1 MAKTAKTQ
9 VEQIADE
16 AQKTMNENVEKMT
29 RGMEEAAQFGQENVD
44 AVVASSKIA
53 AKAAENLGA
62 EIMAY
67 TKKSYEDGLA
77 AAKDLTTSKSV
88 SELIEKQDEQDDRR
102 GQAIEPWARSDLG
115 RVLAAPE
122 GVRRGGGGDPSTHD
136 DDEERED
143 AHTRAGTRRREAAAR
158 EDRFELHGEVRRR
171 KPHQSDREDIVAA
184 LPLAQDRGC
193 DRQREGG

>member
-88 SELIEKQDEQDDRR
+88 SELIEKQTAYTKTFAEGWIAEATKMNEMATAAFKEATQ
-102 GQAIEPWARSDLG
+102 PLNARFT
-115 RVLAAPE
+115 AAVDVVKT
-122 GVRRGGGGDPSTHD
+122 VR
-136 DDEERED
+136 
-143 AHTRAGTRRREAAAR
+143 A
-158 EDRFELHGEVRRR
+158 
-171 KPHQSDREDIVAA
+171 
-184 LPLAQDRGC
+184 
-193 DRQREGG
+193 